1 MPYRLLL
8 GLRGYQEK
16 PPSTRSIEP
25 VVKLDA
31 SEAKNNAAPMISVGS
46 PARCNDRLLKGLC
59 AAWSRFHD
67 LLTSVRKGPAIKVL
81 TRTFGP
87 SARAK
92 PSVIALSPA
101 FDEA

>member
-31 SEAKNNAAPMISVGS
+31 SEAKNNAAPMISVDH
-46 PARCNDRLLKGLC
+46 RR
-59 AAWSRFHD
+59 AA
-67 LLTSVRKGPAIKVL
+67 TTGC
-81 TRTFGP
+81 
-87 SARAK
+87 
-92 PSVIALSPA
+92 
-101 FDEA
+101 